1 MQASRRGMWSVSA
14 LIAISIIM
22 VFAASS
28 TVWAEPEACSCP
40 FVGDVTGDG
49 ESDIVDL
56 VNVIEGALHRKPLV
70 TDSNCPKPREDINAD
85 GLVDGRDILHLADY
99 FFVWWST
106 PPPPVNPCD
115 CAVHPEW
122 CAQTVDPDPGAPGN
136 SVVIES
142 KTVVEGEQ
150 DVVIHV
156 MIANDVPIRQ
166 VVIPL
171 IVRSITPGSY
181 ITSIQG
187 SRSGR
192 SVGVLG
198 NFSAFHVFYEPNGA
212 CGPGGFGTATFL
224 HKAITPS
231 PVRPMA
237 TSPDGLLIAAGSMDS
252 VSSPVL
258 APGVDAEGSYRITV
272 DVTSTSGMF
281 EIDTACVD
289 PANHLMFVQD
299 DVLINSPLVP
309 SFTKGVITIVPNSP
323 PVAQCTDV
331 LIDVGTNCQNDAS
344 VDNGSYDPDGGPV
357 TITVEPPGPYPL
369 GVTQVTLIAEDVIGA
384 KDSCAAVVTVQDN
397 FAPEIACPAS
407 VPVPIGP
414 DDTGAVVSYFVSATD
429 NCSGVTVVCTPP
441 SDSYFPRG
449 LTPVVCVATD
459 NAGLA
464 DTCTFSVVLF
474 TECFDRLSDVNCD
487 GNTNI
492 VDVVTLI
499 DVAFRGGPQPPPCT
513 TNPNR

>member
-1 MQASRRGMWSVSA
+1 MHASWRSARRALAFMVVWVVSA
-14 LIAISIIM
+14 CT
-22 VFAASS
+22 VSS
-28 TVWAEPEACSCP
+28 VALAEPGACLCP

-49 ESDIVDL
+49 ESDILDL

-70 TDSNCPKPREDINAD
+70 TDPNCPRPREDINAD

-115 CAVHPEW
+115 CTAHPEW
-122 CAQTVDPDPGAPGN
+122 CAQVVDPDPGAPGN

-150 DVVIHV
+150 DVIIHV
-156 MIANDVPIRQ
+156 MMANDVRIRQ

-171 IVRSITPGSY
+171 IVRSVTPGAY

-187 SRSGR
+187 SRSER
-192 SVGVLG
+192 LVGVLG
-198 NFSAFHVFYEPNGA
+198 NYSAFHVLYEPNGT

-224 HKAITPS
+224 HKTTAPS
-231 PVRPMA
+231 AVRPIE
-237 TSPDGLLIAAGSMDS
+237 TSPDGLLIVAGSMDS
-252 VSSPVL
+252 VSSPSL
-258 APGVDAEGSYRITV
+258 TPGVDAEGSYRITV

-289 PANHLMFVQD
+289 PGNHLMFVQD
-299 DVLINSPLVP
+299 DIFSNPPIVP
-309 SFTKGVITIVPNSP
+309 EFTKGVITIVPNTP

-331 LIDVGTNCQNDAS
+331 LVDVGANCQSDAS
-344 VDNGSYDPDGGPV
+344 IDNGSYDPDGGPV
-357 TITVEPPGPYPL
+357 ALTVAPIGPYPL
-369 GVTQVTLIAEDVIGA
+369 GATQVTLIAVDEIGA
-384 KDSCAAVVTVQDN
+384 ADTCTATVTVQDN
-397 FAPEIACPAS
+397 APPVISCPAS

-414 DDTGAVVSYFVSATD
+414 DDTGAVVSYFVNSTD
-429 NCSGVTVVCTPP
+429 NCLGVTTVCTPP

-449 LTPVVCVATD
+449 VTPVVCVATD

-513 TNPNR
+513 TAPNQ